1 MRRIDLLCKL
11 LAPATTGVLLSLTG
25 PFATT
30 IIVASWNV
38 VSFFGELCL
47 LWLVYR
53 LIPTLTVK
61 KYRKTAV
68 ALEMQKRDSS
78 EDIEGEEKSSASSKF
93 KDDWDDTLEDTVED
107 KNLLKKQPRRPKFQ
121 GSLWRK
127 VRKFCSRLL
136 SPFTTILNGW
146 KIYMKQDIVLVGFSL
161 ASLYLTVLGYS
172 GVTATYFITQGVP
185 NYLIGL
191 TQGIGAVFGVTGTVV
206 YPFVRKKVG
215 TTRAG
220 LFGISAQW
228 TMLLF
233 CVLAVVVP
241 VERISSSAQSYYSA
255 TCNDQEENSSMTI
268 SPTICIMPSA
278 SAPTITHYTNT
289 SSGHSTLSLHEVS
302 SALYSGTSSSSGHS
316 YSPIM
321 YLHTTLFS
329 STGHLSPMSP
339 SVTASPH
346 LQSAP
351 MPPSVTASPHLQS
364 APMPP
369 SVTASPHLQSAPMP
383 PSVTASPHLQSAPM
397 PPSVT
402 VSPHLQSAPM
412 PPSVTASPHLQ
423 SAPMPPSVTASPHLQ
438 SAPMPPSVTASPHL
452 QSAPMPPSVTASPY
466 LQSTATLPSP
476 TQQSTVT
483 DPLLSSPTPS
493 PSGRLRRKRL
503 APDTDMSATPV
514 LPSECVPFPTSTP
527 SPTGTPTGDTT
538 VPTVSSAV
546 VLMLIGVIGAR
557 FGLWMFDLTV
567 TQLVQ
572 ERVVEEERGVVSGVM
587 NAMNSLMD
595 MLRYILVIAAPR
607 PEHFRYLT
615 FISVGSVSMGVL
627 LYAYYVRKMRGHLFH
642 FKDGY
647 HRLKK
652 KISKTGFQE
661 ISQRGEGEEEEEED
675 GGKEATTSLINVR
688 AQEEEEEEEE
698 STAL

>member
-321 YLHTTLFS
+321 YSHTTLFS
-329 STGHLSPMSP
+329 STGHLSPMS
-339 SVTASPH
+339 
-346 LQSAP
+346 
-351 MPPSVTASPHLQS
+351 
-364 APMPP
+364 
-369 SVTASPHLQSAPMP
+369 
-383 PSVTASPHLQSAPM
+383 
-397 PPSVT
+397 
-402 VSPHLQSAPM
+402 
-412 PPSVTASPHLQ
+412 
-423 SAPMPPSVTASPHLQ
+423 
-438 SAPMPPSVTASPHL
+438 PSVTASPHL

>member
-11 LAPATTGVLLSLTG
+11 LAPATTGVLLSLTS

-38 VSFFGELCL
+38 ISFFGELFL

-68 ALEMQKRDSS
+68 VLEMQKRESS
-78 EDIEGEEKSSASSKF
+78 EDVEGEEESSASNKL
-93 KDDWDDTLEDTVED
+93 KEEWDDTLEDTVED
-107 KNLLKKQPRRPKFQ
+107 KILLKKQPRRPKFQ
-121 GSLWRK
+121 SSLWRK
-127 VRKFCSRLL
+127 VSKFCSRLL
-136 SPFTTILNGW
+136 SPYTTILNGG
-146 KIYMKQDIVLVGFSL
+146 KIYMKQEIVLVGFSL

-206 YPFVRKKVG
+206 YPFIRKKVG

-268 SPTICIMPSA
+268 PPTICIMPTSA
-278 SAPTITHYTNT
+278 SALAPTITHYTNT
-289 SSGHSTLSLHEVS
+289 SYGHSTSPLHEVS

-321 YLHTTLFS
+321 YPHTTLFS
-329 STGHLSPMSP
+329 STDHLS
-339 SVTASPH
+339 
-346 LQSAP
+346 P
-351 MPPSVTASPHLQS
+351 MPPSVTASPY
-364 APMPP
+364 
-369 SVTASPHLQSAPMP
+369 
-383 PSVTASPHLQSAPM
+383 
-397 PPSVT
+397 
-402 VSPHLQSAPM
+402 
-412 PPSVTASPHLQ
+412 
-423 SAPMPPSVTASPHLQ
+423 
-438 SAPMPPSVTASPHL
+438 L

-466 LQSTATLPSP
+466 LQSTRTLPSP

-483 DPLLSSPTPS
+483 EPLLSSPTPS

-503 APDTDMSATPV
+503 APDASYTDMSATPV
-514 LPSECVPFPTSTP
+514 LPSECVPFPSSTP

-538 VPTVSSAV
+538 VPTVSTAV

-587 NAMNSLMD
+587 NAMNSIMD
-595 MLRYILVIAAPR
+595 MLHYVLVIIAPR
-607 PEHFRYLT
+607 PEDFRYLT

-627 LYAYYVRKMRGHLFH
+627 LYACYVRKMRGHLFH

-652 KISKTGFQE
+652 QISKTGFQE
-661 ISQRGEGEEEEEED
+661 ISQRGEGEEEED
-675 GGKEATTSLINVR
+675 GGKEAITSLINVR
-688 AQEEEEEEEE
+688 AQEEEEEEE